1 MSAINDATMF
11 LVTTI
16 FDLYLFILVI
26 RVILAFSGANYYDPI
41 TQFVVRCTDFAIKP
55 LRRMIPNVRGIELAT
70 VALIITLEFLKYL
83 LISSLGSQSLA
94 LPGLLII
101 ALADTIKLF
110 LQTYFYAIIIQAI
123 MTWVQPGSPTN
134 MLLYRITAPIIRPFQ
149 RLVPNVGGVDISP
162 IPAMITLQLL
172 IIVIVNPLMALG
184 LGVSLG

>member
-1 MSAINDATMF
+1 MSALNDATMF
-11 LVTTI
+11 LITTI

-41 TQFVVRCTDFAIKP
+41 TQFVVRCTDFVVKP
-55 LRRMIPNVRGIELAT
+55 LRRLIPNIRGIEMAS
-70 VALIITLEFLKYL
+70 VVIIVSLEFIKYI
-83 LISSLGSQSLA
+83 LISSLGAQSLA

-101 ALADTIKLF
+101 AIADTLKLF

-123 MTWVQPGSPTN
+123 MSWVQPGSPTN
-134 MLLYRITAPIIRPFQ
+134 MLLYRITSPIIRPFQ

-172 IIVIVNPLMALG
+172 IIVIVNPLMAIG
-184 LGVSLG
+184 LGVSLA